1 MKVHAICPTDIFKSY
16 ILESQTHFR
25 FFAATMARH
34 ESNSWKAYHRL
45 CKENYGISAT
55 DLLSI
60 YSLQGRSFTLL
71 RAHWWRTFWYSK
83 VRRKPMVYLWFV
95 TEPDPNAA
103 ERQYGEP
110 VLASAGRDADDSWR
124 MLAANRQRMT
134 GEAQDAEK
142 LKREMTAKGYHVAK
156 YQATPL

>member
-1 MKVHAICPTDIFKSY
+1 
-16 ILESQTHFR
+16 
-25 FFAATMARH
+25 
-34 ESNSWKAYHRL
+34 
-45 CKENYGISAT
+45 
-55 DLLSI
+55 
-60 YSLQGRSFTLL
+60 
-71 RAHWWRTFWYSK
+71 
-83 VRRKPMVYLWFV
+83 MVYLWFV